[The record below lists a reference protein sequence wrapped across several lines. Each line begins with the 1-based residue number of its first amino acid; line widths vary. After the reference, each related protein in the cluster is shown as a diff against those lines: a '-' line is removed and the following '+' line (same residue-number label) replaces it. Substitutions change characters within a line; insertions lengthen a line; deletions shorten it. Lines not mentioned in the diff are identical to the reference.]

1 MNNFTAEWLALRE
14 PVDHRSRNPKLL
26 ESVKAHLQHVESS
39 RSGAIHIVDLGCGS
53 GSNLRAL
60 APVFNDVQE
69 WTLVDS
75 DPKLLLAAQA
85 ALLKWS
91 EDSTI
96 IKSELQR
103 STYEPLGTK
112 LILKKH
118 NKEIIVNFHCAD
130 LSEEVHLSIMATT
143 DLVTAAA
150 FFDLTS
156 DDWLRKFCNTLSKP
170 LYATLSYNGNE
181 AWDPQEPSDQSVL
194 QAFHF
199 HQRTDKGFGA
209 AAGPDAAS
217 SLINFLLERQFRV
230 DVAESPWVMNELD
243 RPLMNQLAA
252 GTAVAVKETG
262 LLSITTIEHW
272 LQSKNNANRCVVG
285 HTDIFAYT

>member
-26 ESVKAHLQHVESS
+26 ESVAAHLQHVESS

-96 IKSELQR
+96 FKSELKR
-103 STYEPLGTK
+103 SAYEPLGTK
-112 LILKKH
+112 LILKKY

-130 LSEEVHLSIMATT
+130 LSKEVHLPIMATT

-156 DDWLRKFCNTLSKP
+156 DDWLRKFRACF
-170 LYATLSYNGNE
+170 G
-181 AWDPQEPSDQSVL
+181 
-194 QAFHF
+194 
-199 HQRTDKGFGA
+199 QRWPTEWQW
-209 AAGPDAAS
+209 S
-217 SLINFLLERQFRV
+217 RYQTVWTQR
-230 DVAESPWVMNELD
+230 
-243 RPLMNQLAA
+243 
-252 GTAVAVKETG
+252 
-262 LLSITTIEHW
+262 HW
-272 LQSKNNANRCVVG
+272 LCGSGLGPFEWCDARCR
-285 HTDIFAYT
+285 